1 MERGPLRVFTGNANR
16 LLSERVAAE
25 LGLTLGLAEVGRFPD
40 GEVKVEI
47 GESVRGTDCFLIQ
60 PTCQPVNEN
69 LVELLIMIDA
79 FRRGSADRITVVI
92 PYFGYA
98 RQDRKAKGREPISA
112 KLVAN
117 LIATAGAD
125 RILAVDLHT
134 DQLQGFFDIPVDHLP
149 ARHIFADHF
158 RLVLEGGD
166 HTVVVSPDVG
176 GVNQARLLAD
186 ELGASGVGMVVKR
199 RLAPGQSEVQ
209 EVIGD
214 FDGRRV
220 IMLDDMI
227 QTGGTIIEAAS
238 AVLSMGAA
246 EVYCAATHAVLSG
259 AASEKLQGSV
269 ITSLVVTDTIPVPP
283 ERYFS
288 KLNILSVSAL
298 LADAI
303 KRIHKDQSVSA
314 CLRDSHYNQPPL
326 FEG

>member
-16 LLSERVAAE
+16 ILSDRVAAE
-25 LGLTLGLAEVGRFPD
+25 LGLDLGAIEVGRFPD
-40 GEVKVEI
+40 GEVSVQI
-47 GESVRGTDCFLIQ
+47 AESVRGTDCFLIQ
-60 PTCQPVNEN
+60 PTCHPVNEN

-79 FRRGSADRITVVI
+79 FRRGSADRITVVM

-117 LIATAGAD
+117 LITQAGAD

-158 RLVLEGGD
+158 RHVLGGGD
-166 HTVVVSPDVG
+166 DTVVVSPDVG
-176 GVNQARLLAD
+176 GVNQAKMLAD
-186 ELGASGVGMVVKR
+186 ELGSALGIVVKR
-199 RLAPGQSEVQ
+199 RHAPGQADIL

-214 FDGRRV
+214 FKGRLV
-220 IMLDDMI
+220 IMYDDMI
-227 QTGGTIIEAAS
+227 QTGGTVVHAAR
-238 AVLSMGAA
+238 ALVERGAS
-246 EVYCAATHAVLSG
+246 EVHCAATHPVLSG
-259 AASEKLQGSV
+259 DASARLQDSA
-269 ITSLVVTDTIPVPP
+269 ITALTVTDTIPVPP
-283 ERYFS
+283 EKYFA
-288 KLNILSVSAL
+288 KLNVLSVSAL

-314 CLRDSHYNQPPL
+314 CLRNSHYNQPPL
-326 FEG
+326 FES

>member
-1 MERGPLRVFTGNANR
+1 MDRGPLRVFTGNANR

-25 LGLTLGLAEVGRFPD
+25 LGLSLGLADVTRFPD
-40 GEVKVEI
+40 GEVSVQI
-47 GESVRGTDCFLIQ
+47 AESVRGTDCFLIQ
-60 PTCQPVNEN
+60 PTCHPVNEN

-79 FRRGSADRITVVI
+79 FRRGSADRITVVM

-117 LIATAGAD
+117 LITQAGAD

-158 RLVLEGGD
+158 RLVLGGGD
-166 HTVVVSPDVG
+166 GTVVVSPDVG

-186 ELGASGVGMVVKR
+186 DLGSPMGIVVKR

-214 FDGRRV
+214 FQGRRV
-220 IMLDDMI
+220 IMFDDMI
-227 QTGGTIIEAAS
+227 QTGGTVIEAAK
-238 AVLSMGAA
+238 ALVERGAE
-246 EVYCAATHAVLSG
+246 EVHCAATHPVLSG
-259 AASEKLQGSV
+259 KAPEKLEGSK
-269 ITSLVVTDTIPVPP
+269 ITALTVTDTIPIPP
-283 ERYFS
+283 EKFFT
-288 KLNILSVSAL
+288 KLNVLSVSAL

-303 KRIHKDQSVSA
+303 RRIHRDQSVSA
-314 CLRDSHYNQPPL
+314 CLRDSHYNQPQL
-326 FEG
+326 FES